1 MRMEVLKSMIRQF
14 YHLLLLSLCLL
25 FLLQIFFGEGIEG
38 ERDIFTAVAH
48 VYEPMMEDETW
59 QCNGLSYI
67 ENEVSDEVP
76 EVIYAA
82 DAQQAGTNLVF
93 KSTLNVRKADGT
105 VVSGM
110 TEDDFAIYLMDIKT
124 VEGECVLE
132 TLSTSEIEDLGEIPV
147 PFIYDESADRLYI
160 YSGGV
165 YLIQVKIYGSGGGQA
180 VYEFW
185 LPVESA

>member
-1 MRMEVLKSMIRQF
+1 MEVLKSMIRQF
-14 YHLLLLSLCLL
+14 YQVLFLSLCLL

-82 DAQQAGTNLVF
+82 GAQQAGTNLVF

-105 VVSGM
+105 VVSG
-110 TEDDFAIYLMDIKT
+110 TREDDFSICLLDIKT
-124 VEGECVLE
+124 IEGESVLE
-132 TLSTSEIEDLGEIPV
+132 ILSTSQIENLGEIPA
-147 PFIYDESADRLYI
+147 PFIYDKATDRLYL

-165 YLIQVKIYGSGGGQA
+165 YLVQVKIYGSGGGQA

-185 LPVESA
+185 LPVESV

>member
-1 MRMEVLKSMIRQF
+1 MEALKSMIRQF

-25 FLLQIFFGEGIEG
+25 FLLQIFFGEGMEG

-48 VYEPMMEDETW
+48 VYDPMIKNEML

-82 DAQQAGTNLVF
+82 GAQQAGTNLVF

-110 TEDDFAIYLMDIKT
+110 TEDDFAIYLLDIKT
-124 VEGECVLE
+124 IEGESVLE
-132 TLSTSEIEDLGEIPV
+132 TLSTSEIENLGEIAA
-147 PFIYDESADRLYI
+147 PFIYDKATDCLYL

-165 YLIQVKIYGSGGGQA
+165 YLVQVKIYGSGGGQT
-180 VYEFW
+180 VYEFR
-185 LPVESA
+185 LPVEST